1 MAETI
6 LTHRFQKITVSGTT
20 EHTLNFD
27 NVLRYNTGTF
37 APKGSNAASQ
47 GIALIELQSGASVQ
61 LSNDITIDSAS
72 GTVITANPKMMLYI
86 KRGQPIRFKGGAGS
100 EVYTI
105 SIIPD

>member
-37 APKGSNAASQ
+37 APKGSNAAAQ
-47 GIALIELQSGASVQ
+47 GMAILELQSGASVQ
-61 LSNDITIDSAS
+61 ISNDIAIDSAS
-72 GTVITANPKMMLYI
+72 AAIITANPKTMLYI

-100 EVYTI
+100 EVYTV